1 MKRINIREALLDMD
15 RATDCEFDLTSLYE
29 ACCLDDKKKEKL
41 VQYIDAYD
49 IDATNKFLSN
59 EATSQGLMEEVA
71 DDLSDDELKD
81 IMGEAVVHMT
91 DETTFNP
98 LVRTQSL
105 KVGDMVYDEDTGH
118 KCKVLNIIND
128 GKYSKQIALGDTV
141 NQRTYTQISG
151 NNALWEVAVE
161 NDSAHEVDDDVDI
174 ELHSPTELL
183 SEKTI
188 NEELWDISRAN
199 ELATYYLDGGSDYN
213 TLQLCNIIRKQMK
226 EEGCKLPDNL
236 KYFYDAV
243 YKTVYEY
250 YNSPVDDS
258 EIIKQGWVKKDS
270 RDCTYYYKGDMTIIH
285 FKPPFHKES
294 FGLLYYGGKYYR
306 GTDVG
311 DFDTLERAAQVA
323 DMQVANMKT
332 NGGYIDVTLNDAVP
346 IKESTSDDT
355 INEELW
361 DSSRVIDLVNYYLDR
376 SNLPDN
382 ELVTRIMQQ
391 MKEEGSKLPYN
402 ITDFYDAVYK
412 AIFDYNEKFED
423 GSILES
429 VSCNSLNGAEQSA
442 AEKSIL
448 TEADNKRF
456 TDIKSCLW
464 EIIVKASHDKRLHIG
479 DFNILPMS
487 SFPETKNSIKCT
499 VTNICV
505 DDVNVFKTILEEY
518 GLQVV
523 DNPKFF
529 IPKGYNDVDGQY
541 GRATYV
547 ISKNS
552 ECFKEIINED
562 YAINEPTVTY
572 KNFIGDKE
580 VPYTDYNDAKAHF
593 KDDYKI
599 EDYREELQ
607 QFLNDRCGRQF
618 NVDVTTDG
626 RLFIDITWG
635 DWKHDHLRADHLVDK
650 FFAEK
655 GLMVDVD
662 KVTTEE
668 DGSDCYSAEHYYT
681 LSDFVFTQ
689 KPAED
694 LDEGILGDLGK
705 VAKAGAKAIGNK
717 IANTKTYQKIKP
729 TVDKVVDKV
738 KNNDVVKSVV
748 DTAKQTP
755 TATRIK
761 DAKDVRGVQANIKA
775 ARSAEEIAAVEAQ
788 IQELQS
794 SGKLH
799 TNNHMNYLM
808 KQLGDRKKQLG
819 IKDDPK
825 KPVTA
830 VTESMVGETRD
841 IFCVDCDTVTSQT
854 YKGSFK
860 DGYHTLGRYICTRCG
875 CENNDEVLTEA
886 VQDPQEVLDF
896 KQNVEMA
903 DSIDEIR
910 DLISD
915 LSDAI
920 AEDNCSVALYQNRD
934 KNLDAIKE
942 AVIVALDVYLED
954 NEWLG
959 DDLDEDLTLDTVVT
973 VGIYGDEDN
982 SLGITSMDELVNYF
996 QKKGIE
1002 VISKDG
1008 DMDYGW
1014 DLGLRGNPRDIF
1026 LAVNDKF
1033 TGYNCSSVQE
1043 FVDQYQ
1049 VDDNFFNEAVAT
1061 KLKEG
1066 YQLRYRNGAAMNMS
1080 YYTVVFEDDKFIDFK
1095 DLMWTDK
1102 DKKIIRVDKSNN
1114 KAFYKNSG
1122 ENFGY
1127 LDECKPIKEA
1137 NKIALGNEKYKGYM
1151 IRQDHKYGGYNVYD
1165 KNDEMED
1172 SGFKSIQDAK
1182 KFIDDTL
1189 SNMNEIFDE
1198 KLVESIDDTVDLEYS
1213 DLTVTYDTRPSS
1225 WNMWTDGD
1233 DWEEHER
1240 KMDYTLTVDKEEIVT
1255 FLIEECVSEDDVPNM
1270 SQMSDDELEQFI
1282 INNFD
1287 NLFTKYEQIIKDKWE
1302 EEATE
1307 RATEHYLENKDY
1319 YDEPDYELMYG
1330 DE

>member
-161 NDSAHEVDDDVDI
+161 NDSAHEVDDDVDV

-188 NEELWDISRAN
+188 NEELWDTSRVN
-199 ELATYYLDGGSDYN
+199 ELVTYYLDNTDYN
-213 TLQLCNIIRKQMK
+213 APQLCFIIKDQME
-226 EEGCKLPDNL
+226 EEGCKLPSNNTPL
-236 KYFYDAV
+236 YDAV
-243 YKTVYEY
+243 YKAVYEY

-258 EIIKQGWVKKDS
+258 EIIKQGWVKKDN

-306 GTDVG
+306 GTSVG
-311 DFDTLERAAQVA
+311 DFDSLKRAAQVA
-323 DMQVANMKT
+323 DAQLATMKL
-332 NGGYIDVTLNDAVP
+332 NGGYIDTTINDLVP
-346 IKESTSDDT
+346 IEESISDNT

-376 SNLPDN
+376 SNLTDN

-429 VSCNSLNGAEQSA
+429 V
-442 AEKSIL
+442 L
-448 TEADNKRF
+448 TEVDSTRF
-456 TDIKSCLW
+456 TDIKSYLW
-464 EIIVKASHDKRLHIG
+464 KIIVKASHDKRLHIG
-479 DFNILPMS
+479 DFNILPMN

-505 DDVNVFKTILEEY
+505 DDVQVFKTILEEY
-518 GLQVV
+518 GLQVL

-547 ISKNS
+547 ISKDS
-552 ECFKEIINED
+552 ECFKDLLNED
-562 YAINEPTVTY
+562 YTINKPGVTY

-618 NVDVTTDG
+618 DVDVTTDG

-635 DWKHDHLRADHLVDK
+635 DWKHDHLRADHIVNK

-655 GLMVDVD
+655 GLLVDVD
-662 KVTTEE
+662 QVTTEE

-689 KPAED
+689 KPAEG

-705 VAKAGAKAIGNK
+705 VVKAGAKAVGNK

-748 DTAKQTP
+748 DTAKQTQ
-755 TATRIK
+755 TVTRIK

-775 ARSAEEIAAVEAQ
+775 ARSPEEIAAVEAQ

-875 CENNDEVLTEA
+875 CENTDEVLEE
-886 VQDPQEVLDF
+886 DINL
-896 KQNVEMA
+896 
-903 DSIDEIR
+903 DSI
-910 DLISD
+910 
-915 LSDAI
+915 
-920 AEDNCSVALYQNRD
+920 
-934 KNLDAIKE
+934 
-942 AVIVALDVYLED
+942 
-954 NEWLG
+954 
-959 DDLDEDLTLDTVVT
+959 VT
-973 VGIYGDEDN
+973 IGIYGDEDN

-1026 LAVNDKF
+1026 LAVNNKF

-1049 VDDNFFNEAVAT
+1049 VDDNFFNEAIAT
-1061 KLKEG
+1061 RPEEG
-1066 YQLRYRNGAAMNMS
+1066 DGTQWYVGDDTGRIYYSKKDAEQAYKQLVDDGFEN
-1080 YYTVVFEDDKFIDFK
+1080 VVMEPI
-1095 DLMWTDK
+1095 TDEE
-1102 DKKIIRVDKSNN
+1102 S
-1114 KAFYKNSG
+1114 
-1122 ENFGY
+1122 
-1127 LDECKPIKEA
+1127 KPIKESSDGFVQTQCA
-1137 NKIALGNEKYKGYM
+1137 SCGKTNKVKVNFPSHNKGFDTTTYICSYCGENNELSDSHEYNDDGNLKESTEES
-1151 IRQDHKYGGYNVYD
+1151 DD
-1165 KNDEMED
+1165 L
-1172 SGFKSIQDAK
+1172 
-1182 KFIDDTL
+1182 KFIDNRKKSIISGDPWDDPG
-1189 SNMNEIFDE
+1189 FDE
-1198 KLVESIDDTVDLEYS
+1198 YDIYESTDENIVDSIDDTVDLEYS

-1240 KMDYTLTVDKEEIVT
+1240 KMDYTLTVDKEDIIT
-1255 FLIEECVSEDDVPNM
+1255 FLIEQCVSEDDVPNM

-1282 INNFD
+1282 TNNFD
-1287 NLFTKYEQIIKDKWE
+1287 KLFTKYEQIIKDEWE

-1307 RATEHYLENKDY
+1307 RATEQYLENQDY